1 VSSTGQGGNP
11 GTAVGGTP
19 EGPAPTQSVPAASS
33 GDGRHASSESGA
45 AARLRKLGRSFTGE
59 PEAPTPPTDPT
70 APGSFRDPSPTA
82 ASPTAASPTAASPTA
97 ATAPPAYRPQV
108 APSGAGAS
116 GAAVSAAAGA
126 AGAATAT
133 RPQSRAE
140 ATGRVP
146 RSGPQGQQ
154 RRTSQGQPPRPGATR
169 RVTTRRVKL
178 AIARVDPWSVMK
190 MSFLLAVAAGI
201 AGVVLTAVLWLIL
214 SGMGVFSDIDR
225 VVGEIQPSTTTA
237 FTLMNYIG
245 FGRVVSLSIVLG
257 VIDIILMTALAT
269 LAAFLYNICSALVG
283 GIQLTLTDD

>member
-1 VSSTGQGGNP
+1 MPGSSPNGPTRSARGSARP
-11 GTAVGGTP
+11 TASTS
-19 EGPAPTQSVPAASS
+19 APT
-33 GDGRHASSESGA
+33 
-45 AARLRKLGRSFTGE
+45 
-59 PEAPTPPTDPT
+59 APTPTAPTPT
-70 APGSFRDPSPTA
+70 ARPDG
-82 ASPTAASPTAASPTA
+82 
-97 ATAPPAYRPQV
+97 PPANGQPYRPGV

-116 GAAVSAAAGA
+116 GAAVGPAS
-126 AGAATAT
+126 AATAT
-133 RPQSRAE
+133 RPTPQSRAE

-146 RSGPQGQQ
+146 RTGDQRSPQHSGQAPL
-154 RRTSQGQPPRPGATR
+154 TSRQAATR

-214 SGMGVFSDIDR
+214 SGMGVFADIDR
-225 VVGEIQPSTTTA
+225 VVQEIQPSTTTQ
-237 FTLMNYIG
+237 FSLMNYIG

>member
-11 GTAVGGTP
+11 GTAVGGSP
-19 EGPAPTQSVPAASS
+19 EPPATTQSTPVPPPPDEGRRS
-33 GDGRHASSESGA
+33 GTDNGA
-45 AARLRKLGRSFTGE
+45 GARLRAFGRSLTGE
-59 PEAPTPPTDPT
+59 PEAR
-70 APGSFRDPSPTA
+70 SETA
-82 ASPTAASPTAASPTA
+82 AEEPTVATPAPTT
-97 ATAPPAYRPQV
+97 TPPAYRPPV
-108 APSGAGAS
+108 APSGAGVS
-116 GAAVSAAAGA
+116 GAPAGAGMAAGAAGA

-133 RPQSRAE
+133 PSTSQSRAE
-140 ATGRVP
+140 ASGRVP
-146 RSGPQGQQ
+146 RSGGQRPQPRPG
-154 RRTSQGQPPRPGATR
+154 QGQPPRQGGQR

-214 SGMGVFSDIDR
+214 SGMGVFADIDR

>member
-1 VSSTGQGGNP
+1 MSSTGQGGTP
-11 GTAVGGTP
+11 GTAVGGSSGTP
-19 EGPAPTQSVPAASS
+19 SSPTGPTRSARGPAGSTAATSAPT
-33 GDGRHASSESGA
+33 
-45 AARLRKLGRSFTGE
+45 
-59 PEAPTPPTDPT
+59 APTPTVR
-70 APGSFRDPSPTA
+70 PGS
-82 ASPTAASPTAASPTA
+82 
-97 ATAPPAYRPQV
+97 PPANGQPYRPGV

-116 GAAVSAAAGA
+116 GAAVGA
-126 AGAATAT
+126 ASAATAT
-133 RPQSRAE
+133 RPTPQSRAE

-146 RSGPQGQQ
+146 RTGDQ
-154 RRTSQGQPPRPGATR
+154 RQSQRPGQGPPASRQAASR

-214 SGMGVFSDIDR
+214 SGMGVFADVDR
-225 VVGEIQPSTTTA
+225 VVQEIQPSTTTQ

>member
-1 VSSTGQGGNP
+1 MPGSSPNGPTRSARGSARP
-11 GTAVGGTP
+11 TASTS
-19 EGPAPTQSVPAASS
+19 APT
-33 GDGRHASSESGA
+33 
-45 AARLRKLGRSFTGE
+45 
-59 PEAPTPPTDPT
+59 APTPT
-70 APGSFRDPSPTA
+70 ARPDG
-82 ASPTAASPTAASPTA
+82 
-97 ATAPPAYRPQV
+97 PPANGQPYRPGV

-116 GAAVSAAAGA
+116 GAAVGPSS
-126 AGAATAT
+126 AATAT
-133 RPQSRAE
+133 RPTPQSRAE

-146 RSGPQGQQ
+146 RTGDQRSPQHSGQAPL
-154 RRTSQGQPPRPGATR
+154 TSRQAATR

-201 AGVVLTAVLWLIL
+201 AGVVVTAVLWLIL
-214 SGMGVFSDIDR
+214 SGMGVFADIDR
-225 VVGEIQPSTTTA
+225 VVGEIQPSTTTQ
-237 FTLMNYIG
+237 FSLMNYIG

>member
-1 VSSTGQGGNP
+1 
-11 GTAVGGTP
+11 VG
-19 EGPAPTQSVPAASS
+19 
-33 GDGRHASSESGA
+33 
-45 AARLRKLGRSFTGE
+45 
-59 PEAPTPPTDPT
+59 
-70 APGSFRDPSPTA
+70 
-82 ASPTAASPTAASPTA
+82 
-97 ATAPPAYRPQV
+97 
-108 APSGAGAS
+108 
-116 GAAVSAAAGA
+116 AAAGA
-126 AGAATAT
+126 AGGAGAATAT

-140 ATGRVP
+140 ASGRVP

-154 RRTSQGQPPRPGATR
+154 RRAGQGQPPRPGATR

>member
-1 VSSTGQGGNP
+1 MSSTGQGGTP
-11 GTAVGGTP
+11 GTAVGGSSGASGSPTRTGMP
-19 EGPAPTQSVPAASS
+19 GSAPSGGSRSGNGVPTQSAS
-33 GDGRHASSESGA
+33 A
-45 AARLRKLGRSFTGE
+45 
-59 PEAPTPPTDPT
+59 PT
-70 APGSFRDPSPTA
+70 APNPTVRPA
-82 ASPTAASPTAASPTA
+82 EPGDGQ
-97 ATAPPAYRPQV
+97 AYRPGV

-116 GAAVSAAAGA
+116 GAAVGAAA

-133 RPQSRAE
+133 RPGPTSRAE
-140 ATGRVP
+140 AAGRVP
-146 RSGPQGQQ
+146 RSGAQRPPQQRAGQGQAPRTGAQ
-154 RRTSQGQPPRPGATR
+154 RRVQ
-169 RVTTRRVKL
+169 TRRVKL
-178 AIARVDPWSVMK
+178 AVARVDPWSVMK

-225 VVGEIQPSTTTA
+225 VVGEIQPSTTTQ